1 MIFPL
6 QQLTRQE
13 KLVWNEE
20 SDGHF
25 REIKKMLGSLP
36 AILQPCWEE
45 TFFVNPSVGEE
56 AIGAALLQK
65 DPKTSFMRPVYFAS
79 RLMKN
84 TEKAYTP
91 IEQLVLALMFR
102 PYLLPKRFVIIIV
115 EDMFPYALQ
124 HMEIFDKIANW
135 VVRLQEFEYT
145 VQVERTTR
153 ACLADIL
160 TNKCY
165 EKVFNVKRKE
175 LPTPPAL
182 EVLVNATLMEHTR
195 EPRIRQLQ
203 ALWSYLHWERGSMA
217 AKELF

>member
-1 MIFPL
+1 
-6 QQLTRQE
+6 
-13 KLVWNEE
+13 
-20 SDGHF
+20 
-25 REIKKMLGSLP
+25 MLGSLP
-36 AILQPCWEE
+36 VILQPCWEE

-91 IEQLVLALMFR
+91 MEQLVLALMFAVTKFR
-102 PYLLPKRFVIIIV
+102 PYLLPKRFVIITL

-124 HMEIFDKIANW
+124 HMEISDKIAKW

-165 EKVFNVKRKE
+165 EKVFTVKRKE
-175 LPTPPAL
+175 LPPPSTLKA
-182 EVLVNATLMEHTR
+182 LVNAYSLYFDGAYKRTKDKAAAGIVVLSPLGE
-195 EPRIRQLQ
+195 RI
-203 ALWSYLHWERGSMA
+203 
-217 AKELF
+217 